1 MSARDCSKDVIC
13 TDCDTR
19 VGAHVICASKSSADG
34 GGSKGPAD
42 DTSCTCLILSDMIA
56 FRVGGD
62 LTRAMCPPFQDGNHK
77 KHNVR

>member
-1 MSARDCSKDVIC
+1 MRGTAARTSFVLTVILGLALMLSALPGPV
-13 TDCDTR
+13 
-19 VGAHVICASKSSADG
+19 ADG

-62 LTRAMCPPFQDGNHK
+62 LTRAMCPPFQDGNHE